1 MIPHQAR
8 WVHKQ
13 IFRGQYPPSKII
25 ELKINHN
32 VSIWANRTVLNIFI
46 HKNENTPRL
55 FESILENYTSLYQMI
70 MSNYFYFLNPDHD
83 MTQIN
88 LINEISC

>member
-1 MIPHQAR
+1 M
-8 WVHKQ
+8 
-13 IFRGQYPPSKII
+13 I

-70 MSNYFYFLNPDHD
+70 MSNYFYFLNSDHD

>member
-1 MIPHQAR
+1 M
-8 WVHKQ
+8 
-13 IFRGQYPPSKII
+13 I

-32 VSIWANRTVLNIFI
+32 VSIWANRTVLIIFI

-70 MSNYFYFLNPDHD
+70 MSNYFYFLNSDHD